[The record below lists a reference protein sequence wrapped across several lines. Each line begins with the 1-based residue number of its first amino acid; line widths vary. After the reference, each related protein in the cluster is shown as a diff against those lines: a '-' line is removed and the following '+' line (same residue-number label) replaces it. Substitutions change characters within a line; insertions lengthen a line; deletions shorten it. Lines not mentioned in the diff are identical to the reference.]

1 MIKQNVKASFLK
13 IFLIVCQGNGILFSD
28 KKKQPIRP
36 REDTQGTLNAY
47 YRVKEANLKMLQ
59 RLAMWHFGKHKTTKI
74 VKRSEAAK
82 GYRGGGGWIGEAPK
96 IFRAVKLFS
105 TVVCWWIHV
114 LIHLSQPTECTP
126 KANPHVTWTLQL
138 ILMYEYRLS
147 SGNKCTPTDA
157 KWTGET
163 EWLIWGLSVLT

>member
-59 RLAMWHFGKHKTTKI
+59 RLAI
-74 VKRSEAAK
+74 
-82 GYRGGGGWIGEAPK
+82 
-96 IFRAVKLFS
+96 
-105 TVVCWWIHV
+105 
-114 LIHLSQPTECTP
+114 
-126 KANPHVTWTLQL
+126 
-138 ILMYEYRLS
+138 
-147 SGNKCTPTDA
+147 
-157 KWTGET
+157 
-163 EWLIWGLSVLT
+163 